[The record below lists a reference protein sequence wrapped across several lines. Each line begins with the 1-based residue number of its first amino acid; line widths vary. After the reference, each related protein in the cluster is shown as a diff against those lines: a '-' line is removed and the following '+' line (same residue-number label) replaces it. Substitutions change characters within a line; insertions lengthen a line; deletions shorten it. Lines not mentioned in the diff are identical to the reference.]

1 MKPAA
6 AVSVPRLRRDAP
18 QGTQGAADFTGFSRL
33 LKPLVTRI
41 YFPDERE
48 ANASDPILSSIEDP
62 ELRRTLLAREEGGEL
77 RFDVC
82 LQGDGQTTFFQFA
95 DDR

>member
-1 MKPAA
+1 MVRVFA
-6 AVSVPRLRRDAP
+6 R
-18 QGTQGAADFTGFSRL
+18 GL

-62 ELRRTLLAREEGGEL
+62 ELRRTLLARE
-77 RFDVC
+77 
-82 LQGDGQTTFFQFA
+82 
-95 DDR
+95 